1 MKGLESKGILMLG
14 AVTLLILFKDVR
26 VLRKLNSMRRYSVP
40 IDIPQ
45 IAGHW
50 ILGRGARV
58 LQVFVAA
65 TMVVFKELLDFILVL
80 YKVLVLPDCLF
91 TWIYP
96 ILLHTAT
103 VLAGV
108 FIVIAVISLAVT
120 GRWLLFHVLI
130 FIIRVRVNLLP
141 QLSLFLCLFLDFD
154 DVDLILQLLNPT
166 NFR

>member
-65 TMVVFKELLDFILVL
+65 TMVVFKELLDLILVL
-80 YKVLVLPDCLF
+80 YKVLVLPDGLF
-91 TWIYP
+91 TRIHS

-120 GRWLLFHVLI
+120 GR
-130 FIIRVRVNLLP
+130 
-141 QLSLFLCLFLDFD
+141 
-154 DVDLILQLLNPT
+154 
-166 NFR
+166 